1 MYMKDLVEVVAN
13 NTNVSKKQAKDN
25 VTAVIEAIQQGLAK
39 DGKVQI
45 REFGTFKVVTRK
57 AREGRNPQTGAA
69 IQIAEKQVVKFT
81 PAK

>member
-13 NTNVSKKQAKDN
+13 NTDVSKKEAKDN

>member
-1 MYMKDLVEVVAN
+1 MKDLVEVVAN

>member
-1 MYMKDLVEVVAN
+1 MKDLVEVVAN

-39 DGKVQI
+39 EGKVQI

-57 AREGRNPQTGAA
+57 AREGRNPQTGVA

>member
-1 MYMKDLVEVVAN
+1 MKDLVEVVAN

-57 AREGRNPQTGAA
+57 AREGRNPQTGAS

>member
-1 MYMKDLVEVVAN
+1 MKDLVEVVAN
-13 NTNVSKKQAKDN
+13 NTDVSKKEAKDN